1 VKRFTLACVFLRLCE
16 KALTPERR
24 KPWDLAVEPGARREV
39 PMSNDRGQ
47 SGPENDL
54 QRRELQARYLQD
66 ALGSARASRRLRRA
80 MAGLGVAM
88 LALIAFTSFSPP
100 RGSVPP
106 ERSSISPSEIT
117 ATLSDI
123 PESQRWDAH

>member
-1 VKRFTLACVFLRLCE
+1 M
-16 KALTPERR
+16 
-24 KPWDLAVEPGARREV
+24 G
-39 PMSNDRGQ
+39 NDRGQ
-47 SGPENDL
+47 PGPENDL

-66 ALGSARASRRLRRA
+66 SVGSARASRRLRRA
-80 MAGLGVAM
+80 IAGLGVAT

-100 RGSVPP
+100 RGSVTP

-123 PESQRWDAH
+123 PNRNGGTLTEDGRCRGAAWPCLGDVGTKGV

>member
-1 VKRFTLACVFLRLCE
+1 
-16 KALTPERR
+16 
-24 KPWDLAVEPGARREV
+24 
-39 PMSNDRGQ
+39 MSNDRGR

-66 ALGSARASRRLRRA
+66 SVGSARASRRLRRA
-80 MAGLGVAM
+80 IAGLGVAT

-100 RGSVPP
+100 RGSVTP

-117 ATLSDI
+117 ATLSDLL
-123 PESQRWDAH
+123 PESRRWDAH

>member
-1 VKRFTLACVFLRLCE
+1 MKT
-16 KALTPERR
+16 LTPERR
-24 KPWDLAVEPGARREV
+24 KPCDLAVERVLTAEV
-39 PMSNDRGQ
+39 PMGNDRGQ
-47 SGPENDL
+47 PGPENDL

-66 ALGSARASRRLRRA
+66 SVGSSRRLRRA
-80 MAGLGVAM
+80 IAGLGVAT

-100 RGSVPP
+100 RGSVTP